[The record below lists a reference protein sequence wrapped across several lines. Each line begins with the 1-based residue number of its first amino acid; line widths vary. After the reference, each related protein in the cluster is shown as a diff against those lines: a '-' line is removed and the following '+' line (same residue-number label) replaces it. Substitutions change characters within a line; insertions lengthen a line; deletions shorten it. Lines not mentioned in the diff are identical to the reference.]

1 MPGDA
6 PRPAGAPQ
14 GGAAPPPPARRWP
27 LVALAVAAVV
37 SCWNPI
43 AAPFGLFV
51 GLVTAALAFRAIRRG
66 RAPRTAP
73 AVALAL
79 SVIASIASVVVLALT
94 AGGVGVEMGGEP
106 VVKGRSAAE
115 LEQVLSE
122 AAGRTRERRERAV
135 QELDAQRGR
144 TTTGA
149 PSPAP
154 SPAGTRR
161 RNGP

>member
-1 MPGDA
+1 MAGAA
-6 PRPAGAPQ
+6 PSPAGAPQ
-14 GGAAPPPPARRWP
+14 GEAALAPRARRWR

-51 GLVTAALAFRAIRRG
+51 GLVTATLAFRAVRRA

-73 AVALAL
+73 VVALVL

-106 VVKGRSAAE
+106 IRTFQRASAPT
-115 LEQVLSE
+115 SS
-122 AAGRTRERRERAV
+122 RARC
-135 QELDAQRGR
+135 DA
-144 TTTGA
+144 
-149 PSPAP
+149 
-154 SPAGTRR
+154 RR
-161 RNGP
+161 RSSAKRASSPGSTG